1 MDPVQNLLLWVHV
14 LCLLGTFGGLL
25 VIQFGLPREWRDSA
39 AGAKV
44 GTGLIYGMLGLGF
57 LMGIGLLAW
66 RVHTAGTAA
75 LGGHYWGVIGLKFI
89 LLLVVGAMLGI
100 ATRKLRAGLVKTAV
114 TLRAV
119 AIGALALAALLGV
132 TLPA

>member
-1 MDPVQNLLLWVHV
+1 MVLHDLLVWVHV
-14 LCLLGTFGGLL
+14 LCMLGTFGGLL

-39 AGAKV
+39 AGARV
-44 GTGLIYGMLGLGF
+44 GTGLIYTLLGVGFVVGLGLLGWQ
-57 LMGIGLLAW
+57 MHA
-66 RVHTAGTAA
+66 AGTAA

-100 ATRKLRAGLVKTAV
+100 ATRKLRAGLVGAAV
-114 TLRAV
+114 TLRGV

-132 TLPA
+132 TLPG